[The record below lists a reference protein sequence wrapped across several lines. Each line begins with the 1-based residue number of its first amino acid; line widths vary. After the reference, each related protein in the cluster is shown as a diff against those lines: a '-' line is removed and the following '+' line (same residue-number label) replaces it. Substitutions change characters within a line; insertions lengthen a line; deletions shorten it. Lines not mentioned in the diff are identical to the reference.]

1 MNPMNKRAGRPP
13 LFEVRHSPI
22 HGYGV
27 FALRRI
33 RKGTTVTEYLG
44 DRVTHDEADARYEG
58 KDPNDNH
65 TFLFTV
71 AAKTVIDGGVGG
83 NDARFINH
91 GCDPNCE
98 STKQNK
104 RIYVEAIRTIQ
115 PGEELAYDYQIERDP
130 EDPPNV
136 DEIFACRCGAANCRG
151 SMLVA
156 PKRPRKRVVTRASAN
171 AHERPNGKAN
181 GKTNVKANGKT
192 NGKASVK
199 ANGKA
204 YRKAYGRAN
213 GKAYGSVNGK
223 SPGRAAKPAR
233 KPASDLSRRSRPQ
246 SRVSPRLESGLP
258 PRSSSGLPPRGREP
272 NTSRAAASKT
282 VPQTANSKTA
292 PEKSTARSVTRAR
305 IPRPRHASG

>member
-1 MNPMNKRAGRPP
+1 VTRKDPMKKRASRQP
-13 LFEVRHSPI
+13 LFEVRHSPV

-44 DRVTHDEADARYEG
+44 DRVSHEEADTRYED

-71 AAKTVIDGGVGG
+71 DSKTVIDGGVGG

-98 STKQNK
+98 STTQNK

-136 DEIFACRCGAANCRG
+136 DEIFACRCGAAKCRG

-156 PKRPRKRVVTRASAN
+156 RKKPRK
-171 AHERPNGKAN
+171 
-181 GKTNVKANGKT
+181 KTA
-192 NGKASVK
+192 AE
-199 ANGKA
+199 
-204 YRKAYGRAN
+204 
-213 GKAYGSVNGK
+213 
-223 SPGRAAKPAR
+223 AAKKAVKKAVKKAKKKSVSAAGRPTAG
-233 KPASDLSRRSRPQ
+233 RRTAGRPTAGA
-246 SRVSPRLESGLP
+246 GLA
-258 PRSSSGLPPRGREP
+258 GTPRGTRRVAARREQH
-272 NTSRAAASKT
+272 AAKRRGA
-282 VPQTANSKTA
+282 
-292 PEKSTARSVTRAR
+292 AR
-305 IPRPRHASG
+305 

>member
-1 MNPMNKRAGRPP
+1 MKKRTTLP

-44 DRVTHDEADARYEG
+44 DRVTHDEADARYEN

-71 AAKTVIDGGVGG
+71 DSKTVIDGGVGG
-83 NDARFINH
+83 NDARYINH

-98 STKQNK
+98 STTLKK

-136 DEIFACRCGAANCRG
+136 DEIFACRCGAAKCRG

-156 PKRPRKRVVTRASAN
+156 RKKPRRKTARKAARKSAARAAGKRGARPPKRKSA
-171 AHERPNGKAN
+171 AAERPA
-181 GKTNVKANGKT
+181 A
-192 NGKASVK
+192 
-199 ANGKA
+199 
-204 YRKAYGRAN
+204 GR
-213 GKAYGSVNGK
+213 
-223 SPGRAAKPAR
+223 
-233 KPASDLSRRSRPQ
+233 
-246 SRVSPRLESGLP
+246 
-258 PRSSSGLPPRGREP
+258 
-272 NTSRAAASKT
+272 RAAAR
-282 VPQTANSKTA
+282 PTASAAA
-292 PEKSTARSVTRAR
+292 PRKPLRGRQRLAAASRVGHGAKRRRGTAR
-305 IPRPRHASG
+305 